1 MGELMEFSKVGV
13 VGGGTMGRCIAI
25 CLARAG
31 IKVLLCEKTEQL
43 CKQSI
48 AALKETLT
56 DLIRH
61 FSITEEEKKIYLSVI
76 EATADL
82 SSLDSTDLALECVDE
97 NLERKE
103 ELLRQLDHILRHDKI
118 IATNT
123 STLSI
128 TQLAQ
133 ATQRPE
139 LVIGIHFIGTHP
151 NSTLVEIVRGM
162 QTSDST
168 VEAARE
174 LVRQMRK
181 QAIEV
186 FEYPGYVSTRLI
198 IPFINEALY
207 ILMEGV
213 ASAED
218 IDKAMTLGHNF
229 PVGPLELADQI
240 GLDQIMGMMEA
251 LFDELGELKYRPCP
265 LLRKLVRAGRLGQKV
280 GKGVFDYT
288 KGGRVA

>member
-1 MGELMEFSKVGV
+1 MQFSKVGV

-82 SSLDSTDLALECVDE
+82 SSLDSTDLALECIDE

-103 ELLRQLDHILRHDKI
+103 ELLRQLDNILRHDKI

-151 NSTLVEIVRGM
+151 NSALVEIVRGM

-181 QAIEV
+181 QAVEV

-265 LLRKLVRAGRLGQKV
+265 LLRKLVRAGRLGKKV

>member
-1 MGELMEFSKVGV
+1 MEFSKVGV
-13 VGGGTMGRCIAI
+13 VGGGTMGRCISI

-31 IKVLLCEKTEQL
+31 IKVLLCERSDRL
-43 CKQSI
+43 CKRSM
-48 AALKETLT
+48 AALEETLK

-61 FSITEEEKKIYLSVI
+61 FSITEEEKKIYLSII
-76 EATADL
+76 ESTPDL
-82 SSLDSTDLALECVDE
+82 SSLDTTDLVLECIDE

-103 ELLRQLDHILRHDKI
+103 DIFRQLDNILRHDKI
-118 IATNT
+118 VATNT

-128 TQLAQ
+128 TELAQ
-133 ATQRPE
+133 VTRRPE

-162 QTSDST
+162 QTSDGT

-174 LVRQMRK
+174 LVRLMRK

-186 FEYPGYVSTRLI
+186 FEYPGYVSSRII
-198 IPFINEALY
+198 IPYINEALY

-213 ASAED
+213 ASAKD
-218 IDKAMTLGHNF
+218 IDKAMTLGHSF
-229 PVGPLELADQI
+229 PVGPLEMADQI
-240 GLDQIMGMMEA
+240 GLDQVMGMMEA

-265 LLRKLVRAGRLGQKV
+265 LLRKMVRAGRLGKKV
-280 GKGVFDYT
+280 GKGIFDYAN
-288 KGGRVA
+288 GENAA

>member
-1 MGELMEFSKVGV
+1 
-13 VGGGTMGRCIAI
+13 MGRCIAI

-31 IKVLLCEKTEQL
+31 IKVLLCERSDQL
-43 CKQSI
+43 CTQSLN
-48 AALKETLT
+48 ALKETLT
-56 DLIRH
+56 ELIQH

-76 EATADL
+76 EATADA
-82 SSLDSTDLALECVDE
+82 SSLDSTDFVLECIDE

-103 ELLRQLDHILRHDKI
+103 EIFRQLDSILKQDKI

-139 LVIGIHFIGTHP
+139 LVIGIHFIGLHP

-168 VEAARE
+168 VDAARD

-181 QAIEV
+181 QTIEV
-186 FEYPGYVSTRLI
+186 FEYPGYVSSRLV

-218 IDKAMTLGHNF
+218 IDKAMTLGHSF

-240 GLDQIMGMMEA
+240 GLDQVMGMMEA

-265 LLRKLVRAGRLGQKV
+265 LLRKLVRAGRLGKKV
-280 GKGVFDYT
+280 GKGIFEYT
-288 KGGRVA
+288 NGRRAA